1 MVIEEYLIDIYIST
15 IEVKT
20 KIIKKQMPSLPLIF
34 QAKNKKQK
42 TLQLQFSL
50 LKRLGAKFQDLVGV
64 SIYLGIGQKREH
76 TISTQPPPPN

>member
-1 MVIEEYLIDIYIST
+1 MLQAEKMQEE
-15 IEVKT
+15 
-20 KIIKKQMPSLPLIF
+20 KKQKKKK
-34 QAKNKKQK
+34 KNKEKK